1 MNYFEFPI
9 DLKFDKSKFLS
20 DSSVLSIVNRIEE
33 FGLPLFDPQKV
44 TPDFFKSLELLFESP
59 IKKSRIF
66 VYPAN
71 FNMSTSHIDGIS
83 GELVK
88 WALNIPLFGTK
99 DSTMN
104 WFNATDTVTDQPP
117 HGARSSA
124 LIYEITTPCIDS
136 LELLTPC
143 IVRTDAPHNV
153 VNMKSTPR
161 AILSVR
167 FDSSI
172 VDSIETMYKKFSC

>member
-1 MNYFEFPI
+1 MNYFKFPI
-9 DLKFDKSKFLS
+9 DLNFDKDKFLAAPAIT
-20 DSSVLSIVNRIEE
+20 SIVNNIED
-33 FGLPLFDPQKV
+33 FGLPLFNPQTV
-44 TPDFFKSLELLFESP
+44 TPDFFKSLELLFNSP
-59 IKKSRIF
+59 IRKSRIF
-66 VYPAN
+66 VYPPT

-99 DSTMN
+99 NSTMN
-104 WFNATDTVTDQPP
+104 WFTVTDAVNNQLP
-117 HGARSSA
+117 HGDRSSA

-136 LELLTPC
+136 LELLSPY

-172 VDSIETMYKKFSC
+172 VDSIETMHKKFSC